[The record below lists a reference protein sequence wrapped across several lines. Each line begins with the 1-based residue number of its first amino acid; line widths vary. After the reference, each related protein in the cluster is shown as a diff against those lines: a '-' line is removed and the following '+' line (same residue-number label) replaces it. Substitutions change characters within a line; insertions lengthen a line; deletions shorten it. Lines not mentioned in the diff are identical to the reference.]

1 MMVCHRGLT
10 IKISRFLH
18 RLLRPIYDRVT
29 YSETFNRG
37 TGVIDAMEECTKKGL
52 LRPNT
57 LFATLYINNLST
69 IFPHQQMIETLQR
82 FLHEYLFNQQIQGIT
97 IPTIIALVEIF
108 LENQYILYDNKLVYQ
123 QIQGSGF
130 QSPLTTI
137 LANIFIYSWQ
147 KDLVT
152 ILDNKNEI
160 FGSHIDGE
168 LKTQVAHN
176 LNTEPYSLPF
186 VFGHQR
192 QKLPLRA
199 PAIDIH
205 PNTKW
210 IQNGLTV
217 AGENGG
223 GSEINQLSDPTGLY
237 VDDDQTIYVAD
248 HSNHRIMKWKRD
260 ATSGQVVAGGQ
271 EQGNGTHQ
279 LDTPFDLIV
288 DKVRDSLII
297 SDNGNNKVVR
307 WPGQNGTSKE
317 TIISNIRCRGLTI
330 DENGSLYVVDG
341 GKHEVRRHRMGDTEG
356 IVMAGG
362 NGQGSRL
369 DQLNSPSY
377 VFVDRDH
384 SVYVSDLGNHRVM
397 KWEEGA
403 KEGIVVAGG
412 LGEGD
417 SLARLIGPRGVVV
430 DQLGTVYVADYGN
443 HRIMRWPNGD
453 THGSVIAGGN
463 GQGGQSNQLYY
474 PYGISFDRDGNL
486 YVADTYNH
494 RIQKFHID

>member
-1 MMVCHRGLT
+1 MTTQFSKGT
-10 IKISRFLH
+10 IEVISQPSKSGSRSKRPFI
-18 RLLRPIYDRVT
+18 LLGVLVT
-29 YSETFNRG
+29 VF
-37 TGVIDAMEECTKKGL
+37 VIT
-52 LRPNT
+52 T
-57 LFATLYINNLST
+57 IVFATLYAT
-69 IFPHQQMIETLQR
+69 
-82 FLHEYLFNQQIQGIT
+82 
-97 IPTIIALVEIF
+97 
-108 LENQYILYDNKLVYQ
+108 NK
-123 QIQGSGF
+123 SSKAT
-130 QSPLTTI
+130 SPGNAVQLTSTTI
-137 LANIFIYSWQ
+137 
-147 KDLVT
+147 
-152 ILDNKNEI
+152 
-160 FGSHIDGE
+160 
-168 LKTQVAHN
+168 KTTTT
-176 LNTEPYSLPF
+176 NTPYVP
-186 VFGHQR
+186 
-192 QKLPLRA
+192 PRA

-341 GKHEVRRHRMGDTEG
+341 GKHEVRRYRMGDTEG

-384 SVYVSDLGNHRVM
+384 SVYVSDSGNHRVM

-417 SLARLIGPRGVVV
+417 SLSRLIGPRGVVV

-494 RIQKFHID
+494 RVQKFHID